1 MFTNQ
6 IFQTVISVNL
16 RDCVK
21 IDENILREIQQ
32 IEGYCISCGYVKPG
46 SVSIVSRSIGKTNTV
61 NNSGDIYYNV
71 VFSADIFKPFV
82 VQKLNCVVEKINKL
96 GLMAYGEQNLP
107 ICVIIARQHHE
118 KSFKECKEKEH
129 IQCEVVGSRYNIND
143 KEIQI
148 IGKFL

>member
-6 IFQTVISVNL
+6 IFQSVIAVNL
-16 RDCVK
+16 RNCAE
-21 IDENILREIQQ
+21 IDENILRQIQQ
-32 IEGYCISCGYVKPG
+32 IEGYCISSGYVKPG
-46 SVSIVSRSIGKTNTV
+46 SVSLISRSIGTTNTV

-82 VQKLNCVVEKINKL
+82 GQKLNCIVDKINKL
-96 GLMAYGEQNLP
+96 GVMAYGDNDLP
-107 ICVIIARQHHE
+107 ICVVIARQHHE
-118 KSFKECKEKEH
+118 DSFKECKEKEH
-129 IQCEVVGSRYNIND
+129 IQCEVVGSRFNVND

>member
-6 IFQTVISVNL
+6 IFQSVVAVNL
-16 RDCVK
+16 RNCAE
-21 IDENILREIQQ
+21 IDENILREIRQ

-46 SVSIVSRSIGKTNTV
+46 SVSLISRSIGTTNTV
-61 NNSGDIYYNV
+61 NNSGNIYYNV

-82 VQKLNCVVEKINKL
+82 GQKLNCIVDKINKL
-96 GLMAYGEQNLP
+96 GVMAYGDNNLP

-118 KSFKECKEKEH
+118 DSFKECQEKEH
-129 IQCEVVGSRYNIND
+129 IQCEVVGSRFNVND

-148 IGKFL
+148 IGKFM